1 MRTTVQSL
9 LSDALFLDTKPVS
22 EQERVI
28 AGLTAEIEAANS
40 KLASLTAQGGTASPG
55 DTGDMLNMMTAL
67 SRSRQCCPQC
77 QAAQMQMPQMQFSGC
92 SAPPMQ
98 NMMRS
103 IVPYQPQAMQ
113 PTQGYGMFDNLSDTM
128 LTMGAKGA
136 EVRRL
141 QGLLKAAGYSVS
153 VDGNFGAG
161 TQKAVE
167 KFQAAN
173 GLRSDG
179 RIKTDDW
186 KKLQD
191 IAGKKTGATARA
203 EAGKNNVQTV
213 REKVAGVSDT
223 LVRIIAPIVVTLG
236 TSGAIWLITKQSN
249 IPKKAVVCVG
259 GGLAAGAVSYLGL
272 NALAD
277 AMTTVPEEQI

>member
-40 KLASLTAQGGTASPG
+40 KLASLTAQGSTASPS
-55 DTGDMLNMMTAL
+55 DTGDMLQMMTAL

-77 QAAQMQMPQMQFSGC
+77 QAAQMPMPQMQFSGC
-92 SAPPMQ
+92 SAPPVQ

-103 IVPYQPQAMQ
+103 IVPYQPQALQ
-113 PTQGYGMFDNLSDTM
+113 TQGYGMFDNLSDTM
-128 LTMGAKGA
+128 LTMGAKGS

-153 VDGNFGAG
+153 VDGNFGMG

-173 GLRSDG
+173 ALRSDG
-179 RIKTDDW
+179 RMKADDW
-186 KKLQD
+186 TKLQE

-203 EAGKNNVQTV
+203 EAGKNNVPTV

-223 LVRIIAPIVVTLG
+223 LVRVVAPLVIAV
-236 TSGAIWLITKQSN
+236 GATGATWLITKQSN
-249 IPKKAVVCVG
+249 IPKKAAVCAG
-259 GGLAAGAVSYLGL
+259 SGLAAGVVSYLGL

-277 AMTTVPEEQI
+277 AMTTIPEEEI